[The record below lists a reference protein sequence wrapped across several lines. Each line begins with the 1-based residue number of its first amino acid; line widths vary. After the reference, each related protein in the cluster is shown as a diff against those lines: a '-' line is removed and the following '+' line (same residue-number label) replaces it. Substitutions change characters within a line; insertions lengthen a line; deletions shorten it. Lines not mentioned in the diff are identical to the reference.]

1 MKRRDV
7 LKGVVLGTAATVLGG
22 KLLTTEAEAKS
33 SKKDVEYRGKP
44 KGNQRCTNCALFV
57 KPNKCKNV
65 KGSVS
70 PLGWCN
76 IWVKK
81 S

>member
-7 LKGVVLGTAATVLGG
+7 LKGVVAGTAAGVMGVG
-22 KLLTTEAEAKS
+22 FLTSEAEAKS
-33 SKKDVEYRGKP
+33 SKKDVEYQGKP

-57 KPNKCKNV
+57 KPNKCKSV

-76 IWVKK
+76 IWVKR
-81 S
+81 